1 MILGDLSD
9 AQVALLT
16 LRPFEVVPRL
26 GALAS
31 REERAAAD
39 TMTRLLRYLISD
51 ELGRRGLAEDS
62 LAELAAHAEP
72 IDPSVILRRAQA
84 ASPEAMG
91 FKRIP

>member
-1 MILGDLSD
+1 
-9 AQVALLT
+9 
-16 LRPFEVVPRL
+16 
-26 GALAS
+26 
-31 REERAAAD
+31 
-39 TMTRLLRYLISD
+39 MTRLLRYLISD

-84 ASPEAMG
+84 TSPEAMG